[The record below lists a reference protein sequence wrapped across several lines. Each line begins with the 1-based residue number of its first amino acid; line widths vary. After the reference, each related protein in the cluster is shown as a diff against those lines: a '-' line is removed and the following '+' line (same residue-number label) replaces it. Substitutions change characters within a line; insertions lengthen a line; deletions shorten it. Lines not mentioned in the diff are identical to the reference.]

1 MTSSEFERLKQRIA
15 KATDTVS
22 REKGIL
28 DNIKE
33 RLEKEFELH
42 SIEEADEQISS
53 IEKQIAKDKI
63 KEDELIKKLEEAVDW
78 SKV

>member
-1 MTSSEFERLKQRIA
+1 VTSSEFERLKQRIA